1 MTAKEFRIGNHVTVW
16 NPKHRPEQNG
26 RMMKVVGIK
35 EEAVTLYD
43 DQTPWDSGFGQLM
56 KYIAPI
62 YLSVDYLISVGFKE
76 VKARSGIAAAYKKGS
91 IRINRSN
98 SGNFYFGKTSI
109 PYVHR
114 LENLYYDIE
123 GKELTIKIEKQDEQS
138 NISTKR

>member
-1 MTAKEFRIGNHVTVW
+1 MKANEFRIGNHVTIW
-16 NPKHRPEQNG
+16 NPKHRPEQTG
-26 RMMKVVGIK
+26 RMLKVIGIK
-35 EEAVTLYD
+35 EESVTLYD
-43 DQTPWDSGFGQLM
+43 DQTPLDSGFGQLM
-56 KYIAPI
+56 KHIAPI

-76 VKARSGIAAAYKKGS
+76 VKARRGVAAAYKKGS

-123 GKELTIKIEKQDEQS
+123 CEELIIKIEK
-138 NISTKR
+138 